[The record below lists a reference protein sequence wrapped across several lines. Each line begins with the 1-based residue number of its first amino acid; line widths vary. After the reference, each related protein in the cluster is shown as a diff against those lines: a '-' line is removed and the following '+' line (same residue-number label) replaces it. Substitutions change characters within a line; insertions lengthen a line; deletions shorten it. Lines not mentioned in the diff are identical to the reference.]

1 MQEEEAT
8 HRWWMK
14 EVRQSLYKRG
24 KARIEWERGR
34 GGGKERGRQREG
46 EARTCSRGGARGEGL
61 IQEGRQPLHTRKGKD
76 LIGEGGNELIG
87 EVGQDIQPPRKNGK
101 RGP

>member
-34 GGGKERGRQREG
+34 QGLSGRGGGG

-87 EVGQDIQPPRKNGK
+87 EVGQDIQPPRRNGK